1 MATPS
6 RATNSSINPAKPV
19 RVDRTSDGAAFT
31 VKVVPGASRSAIVGI
46 WDDALRVRVAAPPE
60 AGKANSAVR
69 KLLAE
74 ALGVKR
80 GAVLILSGHGR
91 PLKRIAIGGLTVN
104 DARAAIA
111 AALP

>member
-1 MATPS
+1 MFA
-6 RATNSSINPAKPV
+6 
-19 RVDRTSDGAAFT
+19 

-46 WDDALRVRVAAPPE
+46 WGDALRVSVAVPPE

-80 GAVLILSGHGR
+80 GSVLILSGQGR
-91 PLKRIAIGGLTVN
+91 PLKRIAVRGLTV
-104 DARAAIA
+104 DDTRSAIA
-111 AALP
+111 GALP

>member
-1 MATPS
+1 MRIDATS
-6 RATNSSINPAKPV
+6 A
-19 RVDRTSDGAAFT
+19 GAAFA

-46 WDDALRVRVAAPPE
+46 WGDALRVSVAAPPE

-74 ALGVKR
+74 ALGVRR
-80 GAVLILSGHGR
+80 GAVLILSGQGR
-91 PLKRIAIGGLTVN
+91 PLKRIAVDGLTVA
-104 DARAAIA
+104 DTRTAIA

>member
-1 MATPS
+1 M
-6 RATNSSINPAKPV
+6 RI
-19 RVDRTSDGAAFT
+19 DDTSAGAAFA
-31 VKVVPGASRSAIVGI
+31 VKVVPGASRSAVVGI
-46 WDDALRVRVAAPPE
+46 WDDAVRVSVAAPPE
-60 AGKANSAVR
+60 AGKANLAVR

-91 PLKRIAIGGLTVN
+91 PLKRIAICGLTVN